1 MKRRKYLDELGHWD
15 GKIAACG
22 LPSRLTPTRIGL
34 GKGGRAM
41 SKTAKQAVRD
51 AETFLVKWGEQ
62 AHALG
67 WTARELF
74 GLHPVPGRPAPTFR
88 RLSRYDSTG
97 LIWLLHGRPV
107 VALTANEAAIR
118 GHSGAT
124 VTTASSTSRPSAPL
138 GDSLDDMEFRS

>member
-41 SKTAKQAVRD
+41 SKTAKQAVRH
-51 AETFLVKWGEQ
+51 AETFLARSDV
-62 AHALG
+62 LG

-74 GLHPVPGRPAPTFR
+74 GLH
-88 RLSRYDSTG
+88 
-97 LIWLLHGRPV
+97 
-107 VALTANEAAIR
+107 
-118 GHSGAT
+118 T
-124 VTTASSTSRPSAPL
+124 VQRV
-138 GDSLDDMEFRS
+138 R